1 MLAKSTDNVLPL
13 DSNLRPAGLGASQP
27 GRNIGAI
34 LVDEGKITSADAE
47 QVLARQREL
56 GWRFGEA
63 AIELNLITDSDLR
76 QALAKQYE
84 FPYLAAGPDGVSK
97 ELIAAWDPFHPVV
110 EELRGVRTQLL
121 IRWYSPEAGR
131 RTLAVVSPSAREGR
145 SFIAANLAVVFS
157 QLGSRT
163 LLIDADFRAPRQQS
177 IFNISDRFGLSS
189 VLSGRAD
196 LSAAVPVTG
205 LTGLAVLPAGPLPP
219 NPLELLSRPGLVNL
233 LAKAQAEYDIVLID
247 TPPATGYADAQSIVF
262 RAGDA
267 LLVSRKD
274 QTRIDDTERT
284 VRDMSDASGR
294 VVGTL
299 MNAF

>member
-1 MLAKSTDNVLPL
+1 MLLKSSDNVLPL
-13 DSNLRPAGLGASQP
+13 EGGATRPGYGGQP

-34 LVDEGKITSADAE
+34 LVDEGKLTAADAE

-76 QALAKQYE
+76 EALAKQYE
-84 FPYLAAGPDGVSK
+84 FPYLVSGPDGVSK

-121 IRWYSPEAGR
+121 IRWYNPDAGR
-131 RTLAVVSPSAREGR
+131 RTLAVVSPRSREGR

-157 QLGSRT
+157 QLGQRT
-163 LLIDADFRAPRQQS
+163 LLIDADFRAPRQQA
-177 IFNISDRFGLSS
+177 IFNVPDRFGLSS

-196 LSAAVPVTG
+196 LSAAVPVSGMAG
-205 LTGLAVLPAGPLPP
+205 LSVLPSGPLPP
-219 NPLELLSRPGLVNL
+219 NPLELLSRPQFGAL
-233 LAKAQAEYDIVLID
+233 LNKAQSEYDVVLID
-247 TPPATGYADAQSIVF
+247 TPPAVEYADTQSITF

-274 QTRIDDTERT
+274 QTRLDETERT
-284 VRDMSDASGR
+284 VRDLSDASGR

-299 MNAF
+299 INAY

>member
-1 MLAKSTDNVLPL
+1 MLAKPTDNVLPI
-13 DSNLRPAGLGASQP
+13 DSASRPAGGGVPA
-27 GRNIGAI
+27 RHIGAI
-34 LVDEGKITSADAE
+34 LVDEGKLTASDAE

-63 AIELNLITDSDLR
+63 AIELNLITDADLR

-84 FPYLAAGPDGVSK
+84 FPYLVSGPDGVSK

-121 IRWYSPEAGR
+121 IRWFNPGAGR
-131 RTLAVVSPSAREGR
+131 RTLAITSPSAREGR

-157 QLGSRT
+157 QLGQRT
-163 LLIDADFRAPRQQS
+163 LLIDADFRAPRQQA

-189 VLSGRAD
+189 VLSGRSD
-196 LSAAVPVTG
+196 LSAAAPVAG

-219 NPLELLSRPGLVNL
+219 NPLELLSRGTFGAL
-233 LAKAQAEYDIVLID
+233 LAKAQSEYDVIILD
-247 TPPATGYADAQSIVF
+247 TPPVTEYSDAPAITF
-262 RAGDA
+262 RTGDA
-267 LLVSRKD
+267 LLISRKD
-274 QTRIDDTERT
+274 HTRLADTERAM
-284 VRDMSDASGR
+284 RDLSDASAR

-299 MNAF
+299 MNAY

>member
-1 MLAKSTDNVLPL
+1 MLAKPTDNVLPI
-13 DSNLRPAGLGASQP
+13 DSATTRSGGMPA
-27 GRNIGAI
+27 RHIGAI
-34 LVDEGKITSADAE
+34 LVDEGKLTASDAE

-63 AIELNLITDSDLR
+63 AIELNLITDTDLR

-84 FPYLAAGPDGVSK
+84 FPYLVSGPEGVSK

-121 IRWYSPEAGR
+121 IRWHNPDAGR
-131 RTLAVVSPSAREGR
+131 KTLAIASPCGREGR

-157 QLGSRT
+157 QLGQRT
-163 LLIDADFRAPRQQS
+163 LLIDADFRSPRQQS
-177 IFNISDRFGLSS
+177 IFNVSDRFGLSS

-196 LSAAVPVTG
+196 ITAAVPVTG
-205 LTGLAVLPAGPLPP
+205 MTGLAVLPAGPVPP
-219 NPLELLSRPGLVNL
+219 NPLELLSRPNFAGFI
-233 LAKAQAEYDIVLID
+233 AKAQAEYDVILID
-247 TPPATGYADAQSIVF
+247 TPAATEYADAQAITF

-267 LLVSRKD
+267 LLISRKD
-274 QTRIDDTERT
+274 ETRVQDTERT
-284 VRDMSDASGR
+284 VRDLSDASGR
-294 VVGTL
+294 IVGTL